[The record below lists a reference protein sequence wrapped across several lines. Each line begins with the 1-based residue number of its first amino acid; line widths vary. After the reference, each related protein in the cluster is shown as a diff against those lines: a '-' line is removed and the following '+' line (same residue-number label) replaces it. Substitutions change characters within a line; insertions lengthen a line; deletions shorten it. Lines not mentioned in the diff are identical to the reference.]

1 MGVNIRRLRV
11 ANSQSNR
18 WFAGGLCTSL
28 HGALRKAMILMERGL
43 QKHHHAQ
50 KLCTVDSSSG
60 RQSKEREVAC
70 TGISTALSRWM
81 NWRMI
86 LSRRTILTILTQL
99 WAALVAVH
107 VVGALQLRLA
117 KVAQ

>member
-1 MGVNIRRLRV
+1 MKDGAIREAVVRV
-11 ANSQSNR
+11 AR
-18 WFAGGLCTSL
+18 
-28 HGALRKAMILMERGL
+28 EL
-43 QKHHHAQ
+43 QRRQHAQ

-70 TGISTALSRWM
+70 TRTSTALSRWM

-99 WAALVAVH
+99 WAALAAVH